1 MKKIIGLFT
10 VLLLVLLIGFV
21 LFRLIMTRTAT
32 TEAIYIELPIEV
44 MMKEADSI
52 FTGKVTQ
59 ISETRWNQ
67 DNGRFWTEGLPYHTV
82 TLSLISPIV
91 GTHQEEV
98 VITVIGDSPLDS
110 EESGLSIESGQSL
123 SVGDEIAVFARETEI
138 VWREPATRPV
148 TMFMSSPT
156 LSTLL
161 KGEDGLYHAANGE
174 KYSLD
179 EFVTQVQKNRG
190 G

>member
-1 MKKIIGLFT
+1 MKKIIGFFT
-10 VLLLVLLIGFV
+10 ILTLILLVGFAA
-21 LFRLIMTRTAT
+21 FRLMPTRGVT
-32 TEAIYIELPIEV
+32 TEASYIELPIE
-44 MMKEADSI
+44 MMMQEADSI
-52 FTGKVTQ
+52 FTGKVIH

-67 DNGRFWTEGLPYHTV
+67 DNGRFWAEGLPYHTV
-82 TLSLISPIV
+82 TFSLISPIV
-91 GTHQEEV
+91 GTDQEEV

-123 SVGDEIAVFARETEI
+123 SIGEEVAVFARETEI
-138 VWREPATRPV
+138 VWREPARRPV

-174 KYSLD
+174 KYSHD
-179 EFVTQVQKNRG
+179 ELVTQVQKNRG
-190 G
+190 S

>member
-1 MKKIIGLFT
+1 MKKIIGFFI
-10 VLLLVLLIGFV
+10 VLVLVLLVGFV
-21 LFRLIMTRTAT
+21 TFRLMSARSVT
-32 TEAIYIELPIEV
+32 TEVLYIELPIEI
-44 MMKEADSI
+44 MMQEADSI
-52 FTGKVTQ
+52 FTGKVIH

-67 DNGRFWTEGLPYHTV
+67 DNSRFWTEGLPYHTV
-82 TLSLISPIV
+82 TFSLISPIV

-98 VITVIGDSPLDS
+98 VITVIGNSPLDS
-110 EESGLSIESGQSL
+110 EESGLSIESDQSL
-123 SVGDEIAVFARETEI
+123 NVGDEVAVFARETEI
-138 VWREPATRPV
+138 VWREPVRRPV

-174 KYSLD
+174 KYSHD